1 MFQDKFKVSYQKND
15 GFQWFSCSLI
25 QSKATENMVQICPN
39 GMGLNHFLRDF
50 PLFWNTIH
58 GCTTP
63 FTGHRNVSV
72 TTRPNSAEHG
82 SAVSHDPRL
91 AHPRHD
97 VPGPMEKLTG
107 SWIPST
113 FLSSPPVIHVIQ
125 QGRLV
130 WDHGTSGKVWSLR
143 ADPVQ
148 KYGPNHFSIGERKR
162 KGTRPS
168 TLKKCILRSSC
179 SLQWTSPQVA
189 ERWTRFAPVLSSFEK
204 VQLVNAD
211 ESDLALVDMKL
222 EKIVNL
228 QQLRSLARRLRF
240 PGCDCSTDDVSLT
253 EVSSGRVLQ
262 DESDLV
268 SSEHPEHVPVIRA
281 SSYISDTW
289 VCLVGDL
296 AYVPN
301 GKSTMTGESIV
312 NNSEYVLFFG
322 HPLSKSKDMISRNS
336 LELIFTDGK
345 HRDIDLCHVK
355 SIPDIFAALAQQTQ
369 RPESFISL
377 EIRRDGN
384 LSTLERFHHLQ
395 GDSAV
400 IQVHLTETV
409 AEWWLSK
416 RLIIVDVVGHLATL
430 ANLANLGNGDN
441 GETTDS
447 LRCLRCLDLS
457 EARSLSDAHEA
468 IGRHTSRPARFVRFL
483 EGKNLKEL
491 KVWSPNQFPEL
502 TLTLQLAPCIHE
514 LLQSGLQLKYLSG
527 DAFDFIETEKISL
540 VGIQDLR
547 EAIATRLKLR
557 ATAVSLITSSG
568 KNLWDSDPFDLCDI
582 TETSETI
589 TLCLRNP
596 ELCLQGHHDIHT
608 FCNGGYFDQVCIHC
622 GDEFFMEGRKCE
634 PRRCHD
640 MPWSWWTAPV
650 TTGTPRVVQCTESCR
665 KWTSRCLSFRKSDDD
680 FLVFLYH
687 NIDTPKLSK
696 GKAWTRTKT
705 DDTWWLN
712 RRKIRKAMTSS
723 IWSYFFQHI
732 FQPSPSKPH
741 KKTS

>member
-1 MFQDKFKVSYQKND
+1 
-15 GFQWFSCSLI
+15 
-25 QSKATENMVQICPN
+25 
-39 GMGLNHFLRDF
+39 
-50 PLFWNTIH
+50 
-58 GCTTP
+58 
-63 FTGHRNVSV
+63 
-72 TTRPNSAEHG
+72 
-82 SAVSHDPRL
+82 
-91 AHPRHD
+91 
-97 VPGPMEKLTG
+97 MERLTG

-113 FLSSPPVIHVIQ
+113 FLSSPPPVIHVIQ

-240 PGCDCSTDDVSLT
+240 PGCCDCSTDDVSLT

-262 DESDLV
+262 DESDLS

-281 SSYISDTW
+281 SSYI
-289 VCLVGDL
+289 
-296 AYVPN
+296 A
-301 GKSTMTGESIV
+301 
-312 NNSEYVLFFG
+312 
-322 HPLSKSKDMISRNS
+322 DMISRNS

-355 SIPDIFAALAQQTQ
+355 NIPDIFAALAQQTQ

-384 LSTLERFHHLQ
+384 PSKLERFHHLQ

-430 ANLANLGNGDN
+430 ATLANLGNGDN

-457 EARSLSDAHEA
+457 EARSLSDAYEA

-491 KVWSPNQFPEL
+491 KVWSPNQFNQFPEL

-527 DAFDFIETEKISL
+527 DAFEFIETEKISL

-547 EAIATRLKLR
+547 EAIATRLELR

-582 TETSETI
+582 TEISETI

-596 ELCLQGHHDIHT
+596 ELCLEGHHDIHT

-622 GDEFFMEGRKCE
+622 GDEFFMEGRKRE
-634 PRRCHD
+634 PRRCH
-640 MPWSWWTAPV
+640 MP
-650 TTGTPRVVQCTESCR
+650 
-665 KWTSRCLSFRKSDDD
+665 
-680 FLVFLYH
+680 
-687 NIDTPKLSK
+687 
-696 GKAWTRTKT
+696 
-705 DDTWWLN
+705 
-712 RRKIRKAMTSS
+712 
-723 IWSYFFQHI
+723 
-732 FQPSPSKPH
+732 
-741 KKTS
+741 

>member
-1 MFQDKFKVSYQKND
+1 
-15 GFQWFSCSLI
+15 
-25 QSKATENMVQICPN
+25 
-39 GMGLNHFLRDF
+39 MGLKHFLRDF

-63 FTGHRNVSV
+63 NGAPKCVLS
-72 TTRPNSAEHG
+72 RPNSG
-82 SAVSHDPRL
+82 TPRL
-91 AHPRHD
+91 SCQPRSTTCATTC
-97 VPGPMEKLTG
+97 PMEQLTG

-113 FLSSPPVIHVIQ
+113 FLSISPPPVIHVIE

-179 SLQWTSPQVA
+179 SLQWTSPPVA

-222 EKIVNL
+222 DKIVNL
-228 QQLRSLARRLRF
+228 QQLRSLARWLRF
-240 PGCDCSTDDVSLT
+240 PGCCYCSTDDVSLT
-253 EVSSGRVLQ
+253 EVSSGKVLQ
-262 DESDLV
+262 DEFDLS
-268 SSEHPEHVPVIRA
+268 SSEHPEHLPVIRV
-281 SSYISDTW
+281 SSYI
-289 VCLVGDL
+289 
-296 AYVPN
+296 A
-301 GKSTMTGESIV
+301 
-312 NNSEYVLFFG
+312 
-322 HPLSKSKDMISRNS
+322 DMISRNS

-355 SIPDIFAALAQQTQ
+355 SIPDIFSALAQQTQ

-377 EIRRDGN
+377 EIRRDGK
-384 LSTLERFHHLQ
+384 LLKLERFHHLQ
-395 GDSAV
+395 SDSAV

-430 ANLANLGNGDN
+430 ATLANLGNGDDN
-441 GETTDS
+441 GENTDS
-447 LRCLRCLDLS
+447 LRCLRSLDLS
-457 EARSLSDAHEA
+457 EARSLSDAYEA

-483 EGKNLKEL
+483 EGRELKEL

-527 DAFDFIETEKISL
+527 DAFEFIETSSENISL

-547 EAIATRLKLR
+547 EAIATRLKIR
-557 ATAVSLITSSG
+557 ATGVSLITSSG
-568 KNLWDSDPFDLCDI
+568 KNLWDSNPFDLCDI

-589 TLCLRNP
+589 TLCVRNP

-622 GDEFFMEGRKCE
+622 GDEFFMEGRKRE

-640 MPWSWWTAPV
+640 MP
-650 TTGTPRVVQCTESCR
+650 
-665 KWTSRCLSFRKSDDD
+665 
-680 FLVFLYH
+680 
-687 NIDTPKLSK
+687 
-696 GKAWTRTKT
+696 
-705 DDTWWLN
+705 
-712 RRKIRKAMTSS
+712 
-723 IWSYFFQHI
+723 
-732 FQPSPSKPH
+732 
-741 KKTS
+741 

>member
-1 MFQDKFKVSYQKND
+1 
-15 GFQWFSCSLI
+15 
-25 QSKATENMVQICPN
+25 
-39 GMGLNHFLRDF
+39 
-50 PLFWNTIH
+50 
-58 GCTTP
+58 
-63 FTGHRNVSV
+63 
-72 TTRPNSAEHG
+72 
-82 SAVSHDPRL
+82 
-91 AHPRHD
+91 
-97 VPGPMEKLTG
+97 MEQLTG

-113 FLSSPPVIHVIQ
+113 FLSISPPPVIHVIE

-222 EKIVNL
+222 DKIVNL
-228 QQLRSLARRLRF
+228 QQLRSLARWLRF
-240 PGCDCSTDDVSLT
+240 PGCCDCSTDDVSLT

-262 DESDLV
+262 DESDLA
-268 SSEHPEHVPVIRA
+268 SSEHPEHLPVIRV
-281 SSYISDTW
+281 SSYI
-289 VCLVGDL
+289 
-296 AYVPN
+296 A
-301 GKSTMTGESIV
+301 
-312 NNSEYVLFFG
+312 
-322 HPLSKSKDMISRNS
+322 DMISRNS
-336 LELIFTDGK
+336 SELIFTDGK

-355 SIPDIFAALAQQTQ
+355 SIPDIFSALAQQTQ
-369 RPESFISL
+369 RPESFIFL

-384 LSTLERFHHLQ
+384 LLKLERFHHLQ
-395 GDSAV
+395 SDSAV

-430 ANLANLGNGDN
+430 ATLANLGNGDDN
-441 GETTDS
+441 GENKGETTDS
-447 LRCLRCLDLS
+447 LRCLRSLDLS
-457 EARSLSDAHEA
+457 EARSLSDAYEA

-483 EGKNLKEL
+483 EGRELKEL

-527 DAFDFIETEKISL
+527 DAFEFIETSSENISL

-547 EAIATRLKLR
+547 EAIATRLKIR
-557 ATAVSLITSSG
+557 ATGVSLITSSG
-568 KNLWDSDPFDLCDI
+568 KNLWDSNPFDLCDI

-589 TLCLRNP
+589 TLCVRNP

-622 GDEFFMEGRKCE
+622 GDEFFMEGRKRE

-640 MPWSWWTAPV
+640 MP
-650 TTGTPRVVQCTESCR
+650 
-665 KWTSRCLSFRKSDDD
+665 
-680 FLVFLYH
+680 
-687 NIDTPKLSK
+687 
-696 GKAWTRTKT
+696 
-705 DDTWWLN
+705 
-712 RRKIRKAMTSS
+712 
-723 IWSYFFQHI
+723 
-732 FQPSPSKPH
+732 
-741 KKTS
+741 